1 MKKSVIAAL
10 FAVLSISLA
19 SCNNASTNSPSSQA
33 SGTSSSSGQ
42 GTSSQGGQND
52 QKETLGSIDVTGDKT
67 VGSKV
72 SFVAKDA
79 NGATMIDQTGI
90 SYSVSAGLDLVTLSG
105 REATL
110 LAAGDVTIKGT
121 YQGVEKEVSF
131 TIIGQQLEASIS
143 ISEAKSKAQG
153 ESVVVKGKVLS
164 AVGTSAYIADETGG
178 AYLYNWRYN
187 SDDSAITDGTWTVGD
202 NVIVKSNVSS
212 FNGAVQLSN
221 NDSNVRIDGTYAR
234 KIQEAITPLAAIS
247 LDEAGLSSLKATD
260 AGTLYTFTAKYVSGT
275 PVANTNTNITFTL
288 GNTNIVLRTNQQ
300 YDKNPLDDT
309 PLVAG
314 SSYKITAPLSW
325 FNDKP
330 QFAFVSNATVIEPE
344 TVPGLSVTYDGKTE
358 VGTTLT
364 LNAKVDG
371 TALSDEEQAKVTY
384 TATTG
389 ADLVAIEANKVTL
402 NKAGSVTINASYTT
416 AENKTLTYDL
426 SFTVTEPLPQTAI
439 KDITQNA
446 TYLVKG
452 QVVGKNRNGFL
463 VSDGDGTIFVYE
475 GSNPSVAVNVKDY
488 VSVQGPVVDYN
499 NAKQFSGATVTVE
512 ASGTAVTHTATALTK
527 AIADSFLNKTFATTD
542 VKLYSWTATAGK
554 QGTYDTLNF
563 EGSTT
568 IIEPSGVDTSSFT
581 ITEGKKYSVEAYVTG
596 YDTKNTYAS
605 VLLTKLE
612 EIQERGIDVTIN
624 KATLKAGDANDFAQ
638 ITVTPTGGYTLDAK
652 TTYTSSDTSIAT
664 VDETGKVLGVKASA
678 TPVDITVT
686 NGEFTKTVSV
696 TVIDPNAPTTTT
708 TVEFNADFNKDFT
721 TIDKDTVD
729 KTFADGVKFVQ
740 KRNTGSTIPL
750 QNGVLQNI
758 SPIRIYKNHTITFT
772 APTGKTFSEISFTTI
787 SGSSTTNK
795 FNATNVSSNE
805 ATIGEDGS
813 VVLTAPVASITFTAL
828 NQFRINSVTYTI
840 G

>member
-42 GTSSQGGQND
+42 GTSSQGGMIEVT
-52 QKETLGSIDVTGDKT
+52 ETLGSIEVSGDKT

-79 NGATMIDQTGI
+79 NGATMIDQTGV

-143 ISEAKSKAQG
+143 IREAKSKAEG

-164 AVGTSAYIADETGG
+164 AVGRSAYIADETGG
-178 AYLYNWRYN
+178 AYIYNWNYN
-187 SDDSAITDGTWTVGD
+187 SDGSDSAFTNSTWTVGD
-202 NVIVKSNVSS
+202 NVIVKSNISS

-221 NDSNVRIDGTYAR
+221 YSNGRIDGTYAR
-234 KIQEAITPLAAIS
+234 KIQEAITPLAPVAI
-247 LDEAGLSSLKATD
+247 DEAALKALKPTD
-260 AGTLYTFTAKYVSGT
+260 SGNLYSFTASYKSGT
-275 PVANTNTNITFTL
+275 VTAGQNSFLTFTL
-288 GNTNIVLRTNQQ
+288 GATDITLKTDQ
-300 YDKNPLDDT
+300 YDKNPLSQPAFT
-309 PLVAG
+309 AG
-314 SSYKITAPLSW
+314 ATYKITAPLSW
-325 FNDKP
+325 YNGA
-330 QFAFVSNATVIEPE
+330 QFAYVSDAAVIEAEPI
-344 TVPGLSVTYDGKTE
+344 VGLSVTYQEKTE

-364 LNAKVDG
+364 LNASVDG
-371 TALSDEEQAKVTY
+371 ITLSAEEQAKVTY

-389 ADLVAIEANKVTL
+389 ADLVTIAANKVTL
-402 NKAGSVTINASYTT
+402 NKAGTVTIKASYTT
-416 AENKTLTYDL
+416 AENKALTYDL
-426 SFTVTEPLPQTAI
+426 SFTVTEPLSQTAI

-463 VSDGDGTIFVYE
+463 VSDGDGTIFVYQ

-499 NAKQFSGATVTVE
+499 NAKQFSGSTVTVE
-512 ASGTAVTHTATALTK
+512 TSGTAVTHTVTALTK

-568 IIEPSGVDTSSFT
+568 VIEPSGVDTSAFT

-596 YDTKNTYAS
+596 YDTTNTYAS

-612 EIQERGIDVTIN
+612 EIQERGIDVTID
-624 KATLKAGDANDFAQ
+624 KATLKAGDATDFAQ

-664 VDETGKVLGVKASA
+664 VDETGKVLGIKASA

-740 KRNTGSTIPL
+740 KRNTGSNIPV
-750 QNGVLQNI
+750 QNGALQNI
-758 SPIRIYKNHTITFT
+758 SPIRIYKNHSITFT

-795 FNATNVSSNE
+795 FNATNVSSDQ

-828 NQFRINSVTYTI
+828 NQFHINSVTYTI